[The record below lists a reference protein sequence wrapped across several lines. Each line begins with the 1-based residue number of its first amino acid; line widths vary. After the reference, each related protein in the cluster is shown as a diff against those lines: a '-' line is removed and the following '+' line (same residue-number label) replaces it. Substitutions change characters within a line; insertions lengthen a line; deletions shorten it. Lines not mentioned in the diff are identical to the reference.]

1 MFRVPSHMPTLAER
15 LIEAEQALHML
26 LLGQSIAEVRD
37 ANGESVR
44 YTTGNVGRLRV
55 YISELQALIA
65 AENGVIARRGPM
77 RPIFG

>member
-1 MFRVPSHMPTLAER
+1 MPTLAER

>member
-1 MFRVPSHMPTLAER
+1 MPTLAER

-44 YTTGNVGRLRV
+44 YATGNVGRLRV

>member
-1 MFRVPSHMPTLAER
+1 MPTLAER

-26 LLGQSIAEVRD
+26 LLGQSVVEVRD

-44 YTTGNVGRLRV
+44 YTAGNVSRIRL
-55 YISELQALIA
+55 YIAELKALIA
-65 AENGVIARRGPM
+65 AESGVSVAKLGPM